1 MGTDQDYL
9 KCAQA
14 CLEMAQAANDDKDQ
28 ALWLLLGQSWVGLAE
43 QLAGSAA
50 AAADEDEGVPALEA
64 LEGGVSFETV

>member
-9 KCAQA
+9 KCAEA
-14 CLEMAQAANDDKDQ
+14 CLAMAQAANDDTDQ

-43 QLAGSAA
+43 HVAGS